1 MAYTVT
7 IGGAAKDI
15 QPGWSITAQLNG
27 RDQFQF
33 SMLSVDGTYRPAL
46 DAEVVLANGATT
58 VFGGFIVKTS
68 EAGLGGHGVTPILT
82 TVTAE
87 SFDQYADRRYAWL
100 TVAAG
105 NLKAALTAYIAGAW
119 IDAAVALDAAQVDGP
134 ALPALTYSETKG
146 SDLLND
152 LMTQSGGYVWRID
165 ADKKLKMFLPSTEA
179 APFNITVPNC
189 KAIGDVTVEP
199 TRLNYANRVVIH
211 TENGALWA
219 AAVAAGEVAAHG
231 YWEAVYTAPDETS
244 QTALQAMADM
254 ILARSTPTTKT
265 VKYYTQTDGLAPGQ
279 SQTITLATRNVN
291 NSFLITEVVTRDVG
305 PATLGYD
312 VTAIEGAAYQT
323 GWRETWKKAFGG
335 SAVGVVSGGGGGAPV
350 TRMIYPLATGVDSV
364 QSPTPTWVPATG
376 GSTDLG
382 KGRIQVQIDTVAR
395 GTTAAT
401 VKARLRAL
409 DAGVSVQARLYDV
422 TDSVACAG
430 VSSVETSVDGVNVT
444 FAVTLTAGNHWYEL
458 QLLPGTANKDV
469 NASAYVE

>member
-1 MAYTVT
+1 MALVLT
-7 IGGAAKDI
+7 IDAVEKTI
-15 QPGWSITAQLNG
+15 QPGWRITKQVNG
-27 RDQFQF
+27 RDQFTF
-33 SMLSVDGTYRPAL
+33 AVLSADGSYRPAL
-46 DAEVVLANGATT
+46 DDEVLLADGATSY
-58 VFGGFIVKTS
+58 FGGFVVKTS
-68 EAGLGGHGVTPILT
+68 EAGLGGYGVTPIVT
-82 TVTAE
+82 MVTAE

-105 NLKAALTAYIAGAW
+105 NLRAALTAYLAGAW
-119 IDAAVALDAAQVDGP
+119 IDAAVTLDAAQADGP
-134 ALPALTYSETKG
+134 ALPALTYSEIKG

-165 ADKKLKMFLPSTEA
+165 ADKKLKMFLPNTEA

-199 TRLNYANRVVIH
+199 TRLNYANRIVIH
-211 TENGALWA
+211 TENGLLWA
-219 AAVAAGEVAAHG
+219 SAVDAAEVLAHG
-231 YWEAVYTAPDETS
+231 YWESVYTAPDETS
-244 QTALQAMADM
+244 QAALQAMADM
-254 ILARSTPTTKT
+254 ILARSTPILKT
-265 VKYYTQTDGLAPGQ
+265 VKYYTQTPGLAPGQ
-279 SQTITLATRNVN
+279 TQTITLATRNVN
-291 NSFLITEVVTRDVG
+291 NTFLITEVITRDVG
-305 PATLGYD
+305 PTVLGYD
-312 VTAIEGAAYQT
+312 VTAIEGTAYQT
-323 GWRETWKKAFGG
+323 GWRETWKKAFSG
-335 SAVGVVSGGGGGAPV
+335 SSAGVVSGGGGGAPV

-458 QLLPGTANKDV
+458 QLLPGTANKDAQV
-469 NASAYVE
+469 SAYLE